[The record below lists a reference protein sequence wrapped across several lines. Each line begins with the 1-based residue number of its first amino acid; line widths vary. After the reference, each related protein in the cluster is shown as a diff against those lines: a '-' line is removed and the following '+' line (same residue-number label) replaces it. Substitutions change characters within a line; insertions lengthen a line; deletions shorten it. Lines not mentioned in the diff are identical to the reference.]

1 MQMEY
6 VGNPPNTVKEIE
18 KVLRNDL
25 TVMEKEVNLL
35 LKRFKEKIGYDTIET
50 KEQKEALKKFITENE
65 EMLQDIFTT

>member
-1 MQMEY
+1 MEY

-35 LKRFKEKIGYDTIET
+35 LKKFKEKIGYDTIET
-50 KEQKEALKKFITENE
+50 KEQKDALKKFITENE
-65 EMLQDIFTT
+65 EMLEDIFTT

>member
-1 MQMEY
+1 MEY

-35 LKRFKEKIGYDTIET
+35 LKKFKEKIGYDTIET

-65 EMLQDIFTT
+65 EMLEDIFTT